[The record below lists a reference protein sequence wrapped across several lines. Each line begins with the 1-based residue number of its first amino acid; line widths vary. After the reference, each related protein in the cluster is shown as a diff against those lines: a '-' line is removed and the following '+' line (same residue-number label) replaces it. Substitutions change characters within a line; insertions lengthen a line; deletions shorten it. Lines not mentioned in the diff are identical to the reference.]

1 MGWVLRWIGPQ
12 RVGFLRPGTIEG
24 YGHDGG
30 LAVRRWSE
38 DPLRVDQG
46 AHIQPGLP
54 RSMLASG

>member
-1 MGWVLRWIGPQ
+1 M
-12 RVGFLRPGTIEG
+12 GFLRPGTIEG
-24 YGHDGG
+24 YDHDGG

-38 DPLRVDQG
+38 DPLRADQG